1 MRTASAGGSWLCA
14 RKRRM
19 FAYDARS
26 TSIENVVIASS
37 LVLKKSCSAIAAY
50 VGCGRSAGDPPTT
63 PLFGALAYSYRG
75 GGGGGAACGDTVD
88 VTVMSFRSAT
98 ARWR

>member
-1 MRTASAGGSWLCA
+1 
-14 RKRRM
+14 

-63 PLFGALAYSYRG
+63 PPMTPPATPPTTPPSTPLFGALAYSYRG